1 LKLLIQPGDG
11 IGPLVKAI
19 KKARKTVEIVIFRFD
34 ITELEHAL
42 ESAVER
48 GIFVHAL
55 IASVNRGGEKNLR
68 KLEMRLLASGVTV
81 ARTAD
86 DLIRYHGKMAIVDR
100 KELFLLAF
108 NFTHLDTERSRSFG
122 LITKNPTLVQE
133 AAKLFE
139 ADTKRQN
146 YAGGSPR
153 FLVSPVNARKQLT
166 KFIKGAKKELLIYDL
181 KISDRAMIR
190 LLEERAKAGVEIRII
205 GRMAKKSE
213 LSDVRELSRLRLHAR
228 VIIRDR
234 SQAFLGSQSL
244 RQLELDARREIGV
257 IFRDGKVISEMIRT
271 FEDDWKTAKTNVK
284 TVGAEVEQ
292 PISRAAKKVAKA
304 VSKQLPVAPVVEE
317 VVKDMVAKKLDVEVD
332 HDEVVDTVKDAVKD
346 AVKGAVEDTFKDVI
360 TKVAEEAGTAK

>member
-11 IGPLVKAI
+11 VGPLIKAI
-19 KKARKTVEIVIFRFD
+19 NKAKKTVEIVIFRFD
-34 ITELEHAL
+34 IAELEHAL

-48 GIFVHAL
+48 GVFVHAL

-86 DLIRYHGKMAIVDR
+86 DLIRYHGKMAVIDR
-100 KELFLLAF
+100 KELYLLAF

-133 AAKLFE
+133 AVKLFE

-146 YAGGSPR
+146 YVAGSSK

-166 KFIKGAKKELLIYDL
+166 KFIKGAKKELVIYDL

-190 LLEERAKAGVEIRII
+190 LLEERAKAGVDVRVI
-205 GRMAKKSE
+205 GRIARKSTLTE
-213 LSDVRELSRLRLHAR
+213 VRELSRMRLHAR
-228 VIIRDR
+228 MIIRDR

-244 RQLELDARREIGV
+244 RQLELDARREIG
-257 IFRDGKVISEMIRT
+257 ILFRDPKSIGAMART
-271 FEDDWKTAKTNVK
+271 FEEDWKTAKPVAKSANADV
-284 TVGAEVEQ
+284 AQ
-292 PISRAAKKVAKA
+292 PVSHAAKKVAKA
-304 VSKQLPVAPVVEE
+304 ISKQLPVAPVVEE
-317 VVKDMVAKKLDVEVD
+317 VVKEVVQKTIDVDVD
-332 HDEVVDTVKDAVKD
+332 HEEVVDTVKDAVKE
-346 AVKGAVEDTFKDVI
+346 AVKEAVEDTFKNVV
-360 TKVAEEAGTAK
+360 TKVAEQAGTPD

>member
-11 IGPLVKAI
+11 IAPLVKAI
-19 KKARKTVEIVIFRFD
+19 QKAEKTVEIVIFRLD
-34 ITELEHAL
+34 IAELEHVL

-48 GIFVHAL
+48 GVFVHAL

-68 KLEMRLLASGVTV
+68 KLEMRLLAIGVTV

-146 YAGGSPR
+146 YTAGSPR
-153 FLVSPVNARKQLT
+153 FLVSPVNARKQLS
-166 KFIKGAKKELLIYDL
+166 KFIKSAKKELLIYDL
-181 KISDRAMIR
+181 KISDRAMVR
-190 LLEERAKAGVEIRII
+190 LLEERAKAGVEVRII
-205 GRMAKKSE
+205 GRMARTTKLSE
-213 LSDVRELSRLRLHAR
+213 VRGLSHLRLHAR

-234 SQAFLGSQSL
+234 THAFVGSQSL

-257 IFRDGKVISEMIRT
+257 IFRDGKVINAIART
-271 FEDDWKTAKTNVK
+271 FEEDWKTAKTDVK
-284 TVGAEVEQ
+284 AVSAELEQ
-292 PISRAAKKVAKA
+292 PIAHAARKVAKA
-304 VSKQLPVAPVVEE
+304 VSKQLPVAPVVEQVVQE
-317 VVKDMVAKKLDVEVD
+317 VAAKTIDVDID
-332 HDEVVDTVKDAVKD
+332 HEEVVDTVKDAVKGAVKD
-346 AVKGAVEDTFKDVI
+346 AVKDTFRDVV